1 MDAHWGLR
9 TQGHASEPDIRLNY
23 LGWEGQGRLCPG
35 FHLRWTTLMKRLP
48 KFAKP
53 VITVAIMLEWKWYDE
68 EKCHTGPQVIVAPL
82 NRACWQQGVL
92 EPQFQGHTSDLQFP
106 RLGRFYSLNNL
117 KVLPGATG
125 LGTLLMVAP
134 LGKETRSFN
143 SQKHT
148 LSSRKL

>member
-1 MDAHWGLR
+1 MDARWGIR
-9 TQGHASEPDIRLNY
+9 TQGHASEPDIQLNY
-23 LGWEGQGRLCPG
+23 LGWEGRGKLCPM
-35 FHLRWTTLMKRLP
+35 FHLQWTTLMERLP
-48 KFAKP
+48 KLPKP
-53 VITVAIMLEWKWYDE
+53 VITVPITLEWKWCYE
-68 EKCHTGPQVIVAPL
+68 EKGHTGPQVMVAPL
-82 NRACWQQGVL
+82 NRACWQQRGWSL
-92 EPQFQGHTSDLQFP
+92 SFRLTPP

-134 LGKETRSFN
+134 LGKETRSFS